1 MKRQKDEEGGQE
13 WLNTYADMITLVLT
27 FFVLLYSISNVN
39 LTKLEEVASA
49 MQRQLGIEAK
59 TEIEDVP
66 SDLKYPVVGEGAQA
80 PEDAEAPL
88 QQTQQQYQASAREMA
103 DMARDIQTYFDS
115 ENLDAVVS
123 NSENAVYIRFKN
135 DLLFAPDNANLT
147 DASKSMLD
155 AVGIMLKE
163 QVGIPPKKLIC
174 RGYGKYYPIADNTT
188 REGREQNRRVDMIIL
203 GTGYKPP
210 DTVQGMET
218 MDPLFPVTMPGDETM
233 MQEGTASD

>member
-163 QVGIPPKKLIC
+163 KQDNILAIYINGHTAQAANSLINDRLLSSERADNVAIYLEEQVGIPPKKLIC

-188 REGREQNRRVDMIIL
+188 REGR
-203 GTGYKPP
+203 
-210 DTVQGMET
+210 
-218 MDPLFPVTMPGDETM
+218 
-233 MQEGTASD
+233 